1 LDVVCPAQGC
11 GFLLIATVV
20 HQQNDIGR
28 VMYAYD
34 YVHISPA
41 AAAAGN
47 ITQVL
52 QDKYQGF
59 LSRDIIEDFAYYAD
73 VAFKT

>member
-1 LDVVCPAQGC
+1 MT
-11 GFLLIATVV
+11 F
-20 HQQNDIGR
+20 GR
-28 VMYAYD
+28 IMYAYE
-34 YVHISPA
+34 YVNISPA
-41 AAAAGN
+41 AAAAAAAGN
-47 ITQVL
+47 NTQVL